1 MTWKMLQFMH
11 RLQFAIA
18 GVKPGGQQVRRV
30 RWPLTRRRQ
39 NQASSINET
48 SQIGRTR
55 DKAPTTSSSFEESPA
70 AWWRRG
76 RSSTAVDIPHS
87 PPLVRRV
94 SIMQNAAARPAPH
107 TCIRGPPSA
116 STYHA
121 LASSADAQSW
131 SSTSSTIQSAAVSGP
146 PPDRPTIA
154 APFCPLFPSHTI
166 APREYA
172 AAEC

>member
-48 SQIGRTR
+48 SKIGRTR
-55 DKAPTTSSSFEESPA
+55 DKAPTTSSSFEEYPA

-76 RSSTAVDIPHS
+76 RSSIQLLTSRTPLHS
-87 PPLVRRV
+87 SVVFQLCKTLRPGRRHTRAFADLHRRPL
-94 SIMQNAAARPAPH
+94 ITH
-107 TCIRGPPSA
+107 
-116 STYHA
+116 
-121 LASSADAQSW
+121 
-131 SSTSSTIQSAAVSGP
+131 
-146 PPDRPTIA
+146 
-154 APFCPLFPSHTI
+154 
-166 APREYA
+166 
-172 AAEC
+172 